1 VRPAQPSK
9 QWSLRL
15 PQPLRTV
22 RALLGRDLD
31 AVPANSSYLTNGSTG
46 RNVGRNLTLGKK
58 GERRI
63 LAFPT
68 GRDPTTFLLD
78 SRETI
83 GYYTFWW
90 FFICK
95 QCRVRFRAHGLCAEN
110 KEIVDQTID
119 VPIVWAISSGK
130 PGATRQFQTRPAF
143 VPEDCPRNSSING
156 PLGVSDHWSPS
167 SSPRSP
173 AAPLSFD
180 PWNFET

>member
-1 VRPAQPSK
+1 MELAPTTTPEDSESPLGPGPRCSTCEQLVLDEWINWQK
-9 QWSLRL
+9 CWSE
-15 PQPLRTV
+15 P
-22 RALLGRDLD
+22 
-31 AVPANSSYLTNGSTG
+31 Y
-46 RNVGRNLTLGKK
+46 VGEK
-58 GERRI
+58 GGRRI

-83 GYYTFWW
+83 GNYTFWW

-95 QCRVRFRAHGLCAEN
+95 HCRVRFRAHGLCAEN

-173 AAPLSFD
+173 AVPLSFD
-180 PWNFET
+180 PWSFET

>member
-1 VRPAQPSK
+1 MDLAPTSTPEDSENPLGQGHRCSTCEQLILDEWLNWQK
-9 QWSLRL
+9 CWSE
-15 PQPLRTV
+15 PYI
-22 RALLGRDLD
+22 GE
-31 AVPANSSYLTNGSTG
+31 N
-46 RNVGRNLTLGKK
+46 

-78 SRETI
+78 SQETI
-83 GYYTFWW
+83 GNYTFWW

-95 QCRVRFRAHGLCAEN
+95 HCRVRFRAHGLCVED
-110 KEIVDQTID
+110 KEIVNQTIN

-180 PWNFET
+180 PWSFET